1 MVKNPLVNAGDTD
14 LIPEEDPTCLVAT
27 IESLQTLKMLNYVK
41 HLVFVQY
48 SV

>member
-27 IESLQTLKMLNYVK
+27 KQAFHNY
-41 HLVFVQY
+41 
-48 SV
+48 